1 MLIRRQ
7 FQHIIRD
14 DVNVVVEIEQA
25 VDGTHDDTR
34 KAQARLRELMSDQAV
49 REECMAYYDDS
60 VDILC
65 FQDLL
70 QAVSSA
76 GVPPCLL

>member
-1 MLIRRQ
+1 MLVWRQ

-14 DVNVVVEIEQA
+14 DINVVVEIEQA
-25 VDGTHDDTR
+25 VDGTHDDTG
-34 KAQARLRELMSDQAV
+34 KAQAGLRGLLSDQV
-49 REECMAYYDDS
+49 VGEGRMTYYDDS